1 MTIMG
6 LSKSQAVSAAK
17 LIKQAQK
24 AGKLSKDLPHAGT
37 ILVGEQGTKTTAKH
51 KRRGLSTT
59 FASGSTWSFSLDAGL
74 LVDALSTALL
84 VFFRQGIMSG
94 QKPDGTGGQ
103 PPLPEKV
110 AAQKG
115 RKSRFR
121 GYKTGHLADHLRR
134 GRITG
139 STTKAQSRI
148 LPPTNRNGYIAGE
161 AKRGV
166 SFFAVTGA
174 AAEVIAAVTDEFIE
188 GGLVNANRAA
198 DRSERDSKQQSA

>member
-1 MTIMG
+1 MG
-6 LSKSQAVSAAK
+6 LSRSQAVSAAK

-24 AGKLSKDLPHAGT
+24 SGTLPKALPHAGT
-37 ILVGEQGTKTTAKH
+37 ILVGEQSTKTTAKH

-84 VFFRQGIMSG
+84 VFYRQAIMSG
-94 QKPDGTGGQ
+94 EKPDGSGAQ
-103 PPLPEKV
+103 PPLPAKV
-110 AAQKG
+110 AEQKG
-115 RKSRFR
+115 RKSKFR
-121 GYKTGHLADHLRR
+121 GFKTGQFADNIRR

-139 STTKAQSRI
+139 STTKASTRI
-148 LPPTNRNGYIAGE
+148 LPPTNRNVYIAGE

-166 SFFAVTGA
+166 SFFSVQGA
-174 AAEVIAAVTDEFIE
+174 AAEVIASVTSAFIE

-198 DRSERDSKQQSA
+198 NLSERDSKASA